1 MGGGGNFPEVPD
13 WRIYKVGP
21 HTPELEQNA
30 RMLSSLGLKDPWARN
45 EVWRFDRRN
54 LGMADRPVLI
64 RRLLSRGFFPGLGLA
79 VVTAGTSEKVSVKL
93 IHIPSL
99 QEFIII

>member
-1 MGGGGNFPEVPD
+1 
-13 WRIYKVGP
+13 
-21 HTPELEQNA
+21 
-30 RMLSSLGLKDPWARN
+30 MLSSLGLKDPWARN

-79 VVTAGTSEKVSVKL
+79 VVTAGTNEKVLVKL
-93 IHIPSL
+93 IHNPSL
-99 QEFIII
+99 QEFIIIWSLRMTTDIINTDSDTKSGESSHVKE